1 MGTTPPNFH
10 TFPEVLSVWPGLAAS
25 SRKQLS
31 VPRKGITRRGCTS
44 HKQFCEFALPALE
57 FILPPSQGSTSL
69 LICHWP
75 PASATGRG
83 VLSITEVRL
92 LTLPLESLQLLFPT
106 YFPFFFSFSPQMQ
119 IAISFLCKIR
129 ERKKKAIIL
138 SFTLAVE
145 LYSSFLLS
153 ILSWRLQERLHKKQI
168 CMKATE
174 PSLKEQLSCT
184 NQRTQIQGA
193 EKFNYSSAYLLF
205 KTEVESDVF
214 SCGLCLIV
222 PNFSFWSFSLIYV
235 SLVWLNDQTLKQLLL
250 SHAFASLLSL
260 VKYFLSLQAACLRCL
275 CPAVLGVTRWDIKK
289 LKKNIFLKSTETQRG
304 NQTLP
309 NNVLIKRDVFWQ

>member
-129 ERKKKAIIL
+129 ERKKKQL
-138 SFTLAVE
+138 F
-145 LYSSFLLS
+145 FLLLLLLNS
-153 ILSWRLQERLHKKQI
+153 ILHFSWVFWVEGCKKGSIKSRFAWRQQSLPWRSNCHAQINGLRSKVQRNSTTALHI
-168 CMKATE
+168 
-174 PSLKEQLSCT
+174 
-184 NQRTQIQGA
+184 
-193 EKFNYSSAYLLF
+193 F
-205 KTEVESDVF
+205 F
-214 SCGLCLIV
+214 S
-222 PNFSFWSFSLIYV
+222 
-235 SLVWLNDQTLKQLLL
+235 
-250 SHAFASLLSL
+250 
-260 VKYFLSLQAACLRCL
+260 
-275 CPAVLGVTRWDIKK
+275 K
-289 LKKNIFLKSTETQRG
+289 LK
-304 NQTLP
+304 
-309 NNVLIKRDVFWQ
+309 